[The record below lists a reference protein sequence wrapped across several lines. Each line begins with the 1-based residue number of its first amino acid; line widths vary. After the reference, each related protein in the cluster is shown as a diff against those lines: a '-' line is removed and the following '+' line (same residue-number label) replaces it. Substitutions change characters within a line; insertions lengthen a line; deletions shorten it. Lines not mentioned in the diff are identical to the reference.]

1 MIADGGMVMLEKP
14 VQFEKAN
21 DSIVSKPFGS
31 VGVAK
36 LVQPR
41 KALLPIDFN
50 AVGNSTFC
58 KPLLLE
64 KANSSMVVTD
74 CGSAICVKKA
84 L

>member
-1 MIADGGMVMLEKP
+1 MTDCGIVMLVNV
-14 VQFEKAN
+14 VQPENAN
-21 DSIVSKPFGS
+21 GSIVSKPFGNI
-31 VGVAK
+31 GVAK

-41 KALLPIDFN
+41 NAFLPIDFN

>member
-1 MIADGGMVMLEKP
+1 MTDCGIVMLVNV
-14 VQFEKAN
+14 VQPENAN
-21 DSIVSKPFGS
+21 GSIVSKPFGS

-41 KALLPIDFN
+41 NAFLPMDFK